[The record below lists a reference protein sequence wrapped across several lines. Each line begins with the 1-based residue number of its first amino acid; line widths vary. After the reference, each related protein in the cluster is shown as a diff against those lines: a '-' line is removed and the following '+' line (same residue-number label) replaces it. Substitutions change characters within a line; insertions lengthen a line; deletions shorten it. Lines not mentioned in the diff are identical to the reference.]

1 MKLLLVDDEIV
12 ALNALKR
19 RVDWIK
25 YGFSDV
31 YTAMDADNARK
42 MLDENTIDL
51 VLCDIEMPGDSGL
64 ILSAEIRDNYE
75 NTEVI
80 MVTCHSDFDSMK
92 SSMQNRVRD
101 YLLKPIDYDELD
113 LMLKKYIEDKEK
125 RETKD
130 KIDRIVRIAEEK
142 DTDEITDK
150 DPIEKAEEY
159 IEKHLSEKIYVE
171 NLAKIAYMNEQYF
184 MRVFKKRTQK
194 SVTEYITDKRMQ
206 LAAQLLRDTDKSISF
221 IADAVGITDDA
232 YFSRSFKKHSGIS
245 PTEYRNRFSGKS

>member
-171 NLAKIAYMNEQYF
+171 DLAKIAYMNEQYF
-184 MRVFKKRTQK
+184 MRVFKKRTEK

-232 YFSRSFKKHSGIS
+232 YFSRNFKKHSGIS

>member
-171 NLAKIAYMNEQYF
+171 DLAKIAYMNEQYF
-184 MRVFKKRTQK
+184 MRVFKKRTEK